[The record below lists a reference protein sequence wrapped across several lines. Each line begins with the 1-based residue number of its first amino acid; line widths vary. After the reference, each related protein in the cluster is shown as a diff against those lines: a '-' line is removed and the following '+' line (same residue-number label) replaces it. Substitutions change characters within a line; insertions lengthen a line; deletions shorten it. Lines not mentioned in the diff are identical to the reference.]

1 MRRQVR
7 REEEGR
13 SAVQQHLVLSQGQG
27 SGVESIAE
35 RRGRCRVPAQNAW
48 RERQRAAGSST
59 GPGRARG
66 KRGSAGVQQERAARG
81 RRRGPAAVL
90 PGQQGS
96 ERRITATNLPPP
108 APREEPKSGSGPR
121 RQLPRRAGG
130 RRGARR
136 APYLPSSS

>member
-27 SGVESIAE
+27 SGDESIAE
-35 RRGRCRVPAQNAW
+35 RRGRRRVPAQNAR

-66 KRGSAGVQQERAARG
+66 EERKCRGATGARSPRQAAGTGSGSA
-81 RRRGPAAVL
+81 
-90 PGQQGS
+90 
-96 ERRITATNLPPP
+96 
-108 APREEPKSGSGPR
+108 
-121 RQLPRRAGG
+121 
-130 RRGARR
+130 RGAGLGEED
-136 APYLPSSS
+136 YGD